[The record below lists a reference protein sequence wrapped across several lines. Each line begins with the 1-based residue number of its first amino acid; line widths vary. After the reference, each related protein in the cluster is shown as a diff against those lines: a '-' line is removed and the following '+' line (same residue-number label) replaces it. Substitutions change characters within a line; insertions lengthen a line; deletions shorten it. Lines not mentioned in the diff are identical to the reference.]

1 MADEPFVKT
10 VLEVTVLS
18 EGYVGK
24 EGYDLAVIA
33 NEIIYGSCSG
43 KIEEK
48 EVKTLTKREL
58 IKECED
64 QGTDP
69 AFFLGDKEDY

>member
-18 EGYVGK
+18 EGY
-24 EGYDLAVIA
+24 ELAVIA